1 MKPTNDNFWLFISIA
16 LFVMIVGTAWVYAFR
31 PFSANAVTQSQDS
44 ATASSQAQT
53 APPSYGQSSG
63 CGVQ

>member
-1 MKPTNDNFWLFISIA
+1 MKSNNDNFWLFISIA

-31 PFSANAVTQSQDS
+31 PFSANAVTQSQDN
-44 ATASSQAQT
+44 AAASSQAQT
-53 APPSYGQSSG
+53 PSPSYGESSG